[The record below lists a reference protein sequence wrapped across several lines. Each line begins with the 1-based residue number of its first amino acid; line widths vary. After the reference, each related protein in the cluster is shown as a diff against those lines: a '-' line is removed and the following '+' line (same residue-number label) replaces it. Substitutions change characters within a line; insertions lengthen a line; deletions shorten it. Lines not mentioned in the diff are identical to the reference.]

1 MIRRLLLALPVI
13 LVAAGCEQMAETS
26 AVETGAVETGAAAA
40 AAPAEAPITVTLEEP
55 APPPTAFTIYF
66 AMDSWLLNDA
76 AETTID
82 QAVVAAVHHEAKGFT
97 IAGHSDAIGG
107 AGQITRMS
115 KLRAEAVADAL
126 VFRGVPGDDM
136 AVSWH
141 GAAQPAVAVPAGA
154 PEQANR
160 RVTIELQ

>member
-1 MIRRLLLALPVI
+1 MVRRVLLALSVVLI
-13 LVAAGCEQMAETS
+13 AAACEHMAETA
-26 AVETGAVETGAAAA
+26 AVAPEP
-40 AAPAEAPITVTLEEP
+40 APAEAPITVTLEEP
-55 APPPTAFTIYF
+55 PPLPTAFTIYF

-82 QAVVAAVHHEAKGFT
+82 QAVVAAVRHEAKGFT

-141 GAAQPAVAVPAGA
+141 GAAQPAVDVPAGA